1 MQKNLYFRS
10 VLRREN
16 LIKKFILGLFGSI
29 ASYPRMLLE
38 VFIRKDFGERYF
50 NLASAIYFALFTAA
64 LPLVAKGFMRYF
76 SDDEPSSFWWHYAT
90 WYIFLVLF
98 LLKSFQHYQAMKRS
112 PSVFDFARY
121 SLSSGQFHPQFFKV
135 QIPGIKPDRR
145 NIEILLEPGL
155 FFVLGIVL
163 WLIGQKV
170 GILLTVC
177 SIFYSFSYQL
187 AYHNGDNFVMDKIDE
202 IICNEELKKSFVD
215 DAGQDETR
223 GFQFIGRRPE
233 SKEMRE
239 KLMPLILEDDE
250 ALDAK

>member
-10 VLRREN
+10 VLRRDN
-16 LIKKFILGLFGSI
+16 LIKVFFLGLFGSI

-50 NLASAIYFALFTAA
+50 NLASAIYVTLILAVIPIALKDAFRF
-64 LPLVAKGFMRYF
+64 LR
-76 SDDEPSSFWWHYAT
+76 DDEDSSFWMHYLT
-90 WYIFLVLF
+90 WYIFLALF
-98 LLKSFQHYQAMKRS
+98 MIKCIQHYKTMKRS

-121 SLSSGQFHPQFFKV
+121 SLSSGQLHPQFFKI

-145 NIEILLEPGL
+145 NIEILLEPGI

-170 GILLTVC
+170 GILLTIC

-187 AYHNGDNFVMDKIDE
+187 AYHTGDNFVMDKIDE
-202 IICNEELKKSFVD
+202 IICNEELKKTFVD
-215 DAGQDETR
+215 DANESETR
-223 GFQFIGRRPE
+223 GFRFLGRKPE
-233 SKEMRE
+233 NKEMRE
-239 KLMPLILEDDE
+239 QIMPLMLEQE
-250 ALDAK
+250 ETYDAK